1 MMKKKILFVIPS
13 LAAGGGEKSLVNLL
27 FQINYD
33 LYEVDL
39 LLFSHKGAFLNVI
52 PEEVRILNNSPQHSV
67 FASGLKT
74 SLQTFLS
81 NGQMKL
87 AYARVMFTMINRLM
101 TNSAMSEQYSWKY
114 QRVSFDPLDTKYDA
128 AVGYLEKS
136 SIYFIVDKVKATKKI
151 GWIHTN
157 YSESGMNSKFD
168 KPYFK
173 HLDQLVTVSEECA
186 KSLQENFEHL
196 QNKIKVI
203 YNIVS
208 PKIIQHESNREL
220 DSDFTYDSNTTN
232 IITVARLS
240 REKGIDLAIKACE
253 KLVNQGYNL
262 KWYVLGEGSE
272 REYLEKLIESCGLKE
287 RFILVGIK
295 ENPYPYIKGSD
306 VYVQPSRYEGKSIAI
321 DEAKILHKPI
331 VVTNYD
337 TAKDQITNNVNG
349 LIVEMTDQGIAEGI
363 QTCMNNTSLRESFIS
378 SLSSEKLGTEEEI
391 NKLYEI
397 FQ

>member
-1 MMKKKILFVIPS
+1 MKKKILFVIPS

-27 FQINYD
+27 YQINYN

-39 LLFSHKGAFLNVI
+39 LLFSHQGAFLQAI
-52 PEEVRILNNSPQHSV
+52 PEEVRILDMSPQRNV
-67 FASGLKT
+67 FANELKT
-74 SLQTFLS
+74 SLKVFLAK
-81 NGQMKL
+81 GQLKL
-87 AYARVMFTMINRLM
+87 AYSRFMFTMINRVM
-101 TNSAMSEQYSWKY
+101 TNNAMSEQYSWKY
-114 QRVSFDPLDTKYDA
+114 QRTSFDFLDTKYDA

-136 SIYFIVDKVKATKKI
+136 SIYYVVDKVKATKKI

-157 YSESGMNSKFD
+157 YSESGMNSQFD
-168 KPYFK
+168 RPYFK
-173 HLDQLVTVSEECA
+173 QLDQLVTVSEECA
-186 KSLQENFEHL
+186 KSLQDNFEHL

-208 PKIIQHESNREL
+208 PKIIKQASNREF
-220 DSDFTYDSNTTN
+220 DRDFSYNSDFTN

-253 KLVNQGYNL
+253 KLVKQGYNL

-272 REYLEKLIESCGLKE
+272 RMYLEKLIDSYGLKE
-287 RFILVGIK
+287 HFKLVGIK
-295 ENPYPYIKGSD
+295 ENPYPYIKGAD
-306 VYVQPSRYEGKSIAI
+306 LYVQPSRYEGKSIAI
-321 DEAKILHKPI
+321 DEAKILQKPI

-337 TAKDQITNNVNG
+337 TAKDQITNGVNG
-349 LIVEMTDQGIAEGI
+349 LIVEMTEQGIAEGI
-363 QTCMNNTSLRESFIS
+363 QTCMSNTSLRESFIS